1 MSKEPHAAQ
10 WSFNLLINS
19 AYFQS
24 RCRLREGRGGGSL
37 QQQQG
42 GGGSA
47 REERGLRGE
56 SLGML
61 CQMSRSLAH
70 SSAEPLQGEQK
81 RTCSQEGGRREE
93 KLCRHGCCQ
102 SGSTWS
108 PSPGCLSLAQDPGQ
122 VRGPSVVSLP
132 SRELPQIT
140 EAPCVEP
147 SQQQTALSTVRAAG
161 RRGEGTCKLLIAAHP
176 AWSGKK

>member
-1 MSKEPHAAQ
+1 MSHKASATEPPTRPSEKGREKKLGRKSARREGRKERAREPVSREPHAAQ

-37 QQQQG
+37 QQQQE

-56 SLGML
+56 SLGMR

-70 SSAEPLQGEQK
+70 SSEEPLQGEQR

-108 PSPGCLSLAQDPGQ
+108 PSPGCLSLAQAPGQ

-132 SRELPQIT
+132 S
-140 EAPCVEP
+140 
-147 SQQQTALSTVRAAG
+147 
-161 RRGEGTCKLLIAAHP
+161 
-176 AWSGKK
+176 